1 MADPDEGGA
10 GDLQQDELEAVVDA
24 VRATVDRDV
33 ETLTAIGAFESG
45 SDPYVWVEEPLRL
58 PPGDP
63 REWPISF
70 VRLEDGWYAVDV
82 DMWNDTGRSDLTLQ
96 LELRR
101 AHDGTLRTSFED
113 LHVL

>member
-10 GDLQQDELEAVVDA
+10 GGLQEDELQAVTDA
-24 VRATVDRDV
+24 VRATVERDV
-33 ETLTAIGAFESG
+33 EALTAIGAFELG
-45 SDPYVWVEEPLRL
+45 SDPYVWVDEPLSV

-63 REWPISF
+63 RDWPISF
-70 VRLEDGWYAVDV
+70 IRLEEGWYAVDV
-82 DMWNDTGRSDLTLQ
+82 EMWTDTGRSDLTLQ

-101 AHDGTLRTSFED
+101 AADGSLRTSFQD

>member
-10 GDLQQDELEAVVDA
+10 ADLQQDELEAVVDA

-33 ETLTAIGAFESG
+33 EALTAIGAFELA
-45 SDPYVWVEEPLRL
+45 SDPFVWVHEPLNA

-63 REWPISF
+63 RDWPISF
-70 VRLEDGWYAVDV
+70 IRLEDGWYAVDV
-82 DMWNDTGRSDLTLQ
+82 EMWTDTGRSDLTLQ

-101 AHDGTLRTSFED
+101 AADGTLRTSFED